1 MYATGL
7 FVTCGP
13 HITSGSTCCERSV
26 AYNKYRSQDISSL
39 PLMSLSKK
47 IVKLLSI
54 LLKKKIFQIDMTIN
68 VIDGK
73 SILIGIVL

>member
-1 MYATGL
+1 M
-7 FVTCGP
+7 P
-13 HITSGSTCCERSV
+13 
-26 AYNKYRSQDISSL
+26 
-39 PLMSLSKK
+39 LSKK

-73 SILIGIVL
+73 SISIGIVL

>member
-1 MYATGL
+1 
-7 FVTCGP
+7 
-13 HITSGSTCCERSV
+13 
-26 AYNKYRSQDISSL
+26 
-39 PLMSLSKK
+39 MSLSKK